1 MTCRAFKSILII
13 HAKRFLSIYGH
24 QYVSYSI
31 DQKRNRRLLLSI
43 ALLTFYSSSLIAF
56 PFARNL
62 LRRIGNNYQLALKNQ
77 DGIFKLMT

>member
-1 MTCRAFKSILII
+1 MYRILLIR
-13 HAKRFLSIYGH
+13 KGTEDC
-24 QYVSYSI
+24 YV
-31 DQKRNRRLLLSI
+31 LSI